1 MELVLQA
8 SDNFTK
14 IISTEEIQS
23 NYPTLYWGGN
33 GVGSRWANQKF
44 NYSVLYKNNSKAPRL
59 YSENESDKIPDG
71 LLADFIKA
79 NNNANGI
86 IGIFVHS
93 VRTNTQKRPI
103 RSDIHAEVVR
113 KSCVVCG
120 THKTVCDHK
129 NDLYNDARVLQTNTQ
144 MVSDFQPLCE
154 HCNLQK
160 RQVCRTEEQTGK
172 LYSAKNIETYRSY
185 PFEFPWEKKAFDKN
199 DIHCKIG
206 TYWFD
211 PAEFNRNINS
221 YTTYVLPI
229 VREIKRRVNTN
240 RMIVLQ

>member
-1 MELVLQA
+1 
-8 SDNFTK
+8 
-14 IISTEEIQS
+14 
-23 NYPTLYWGGN
+23 
-33 GVGSRWANQKF
+33 
-44 NYSVLYKNNSKAPRL
+44 
-59 YSENESDKIPDG
+59 
-71 LLADFIKA
+71 
-79 NNNANGI
+79 
-86 IGIFVHS
+86 
-93 VRTNTQKRPI
+93 
-103 RSDIHAEVVR
+103 
-113 KSCVVCG
+113 
-120 THKTVCDHK
+120 
-129 NDLYNDARVLQTNTQ
+129 

-185 PFEFPWEKKAFDKN
+185 PFEFPWEKKTFDKN
-199 DIHCKIG
+199 DIHCKTG

-221 YTTYVLPI
+221 YATYVLPI